1 MRVGNIGDSLSALV
15 PSLVSEHQKKHVFTF
30 LFTFISG
37 LVRQLAM
44 GSEIRF
50 LVDFYISES
59 RTNRRLTF
67 CAGTKF
73 SVSASKNTCV

>member
-1 MRVGNIGDSLSALV
+1 MKSQAEVTFTRAGREVSLKVRV
-15 PSLVSEHQKKHVFTF
+15 
-30 LFTFISG
+30 G

-50 LVDFYISES
+50 LVYFYISES
-59 RTNRRLTF
+59 WTDRRLAF

-73 SVSASKNTCV
+73 SVRASENTCI